1 MSWLDEAKKIAEQ
14 KMKENNNIKPSALL
28 ADENKEALIQKL
40 RLEYDDA
47 TEREIEKALNDAE
60 EKFGQNPDE
69 KTLNAFLRTKL
80 ES

>member
-14 KMKENNNIKPSALL
+14 KMKENNNIKSSALL
-28 ADENKEALIQKL
+28 ADENKEALIRKL

>member
-28 ADENKEALIQKL
+28 ADENKEALILKL

>member
-1 MSWLDEAKKIAEQ
+1 MSWLDEARKIAEQ
-14 KMKENNNIKPSALL
+14 KMKENDNTKPSALL
-28 ADENKEALIQKL
+28 ADENKEALMRKL

-69 KTLNAFLRTKL
+69 KALNAFLRTKL

>member
-28 ADENKEALIQKL
+28 ADENKEDLIRKL

-60 EKFGQNPDE
+60 EKFGQTPDE

>member
-28 ADENKEALIQKL
+28 ADENKEALIRKL

-60 EKFGQNPDE
+60 EKFGQTPDE

>member
-14 KMKENNNIKPSALL
+14 KMKGNNNIKPSALL
-28 ADENKEALIQKL
+28 ADENKEALIRKL
-40 RLEYDDA
+40 RVEYDDA

>member
-14 KMKENNNIKPSALL
+14 KMKENNDIKPSALL
-28 ADENKEALIQKL
+28 ADENKEALIRKL

-60 EKFGQNPDE
+60 EKFGQTPDE

>member
-14 KMKENNNIKPSALL
+14 KMKENNNIKLSALL
-28 ADENKEALIQKL
+28 ADENKEALIRKL

-60 EKFGQNPDE
+60 KKFGQNPDE

>member
-14 KMKENNNIKPSALL
+14 KMKKNNNIKPSALL
-28 ADENKEALIQKL
+28 ADENKEALIRKL

>member
-14 KMKENNNIKPSALL
+14 KMKENNDIKPSALL
-28 ADENKEALIQKL
+28 ADENKEALIRKL

>member
-14 KMKENNNIKPSALL
+14 KMKENNNIKLSALL
-28 ADENKEALIQKL
+28 ADENKEALIRKL

>member
-28 ADENKEALIQKL
+28 ADENKEALIRKL

-60 EKFGQNPDE
+60 EKFGQPPDE

>member
-1 MSWLDEAKKIAEQ
+1 MSWLDEARKIAEQ

-28 ADENKEALIQKL
+28 ADENKEALIRKL

>member
-28 ADENKEALIQKL
+28 ADENKEALIRKL

>member
-28 ADENKEALIQKL
+28 EDENKEALIRKL